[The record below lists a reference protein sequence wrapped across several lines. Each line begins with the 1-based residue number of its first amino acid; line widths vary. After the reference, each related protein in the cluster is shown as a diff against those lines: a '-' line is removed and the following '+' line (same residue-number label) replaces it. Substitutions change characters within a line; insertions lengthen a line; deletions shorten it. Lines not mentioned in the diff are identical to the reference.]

1 MITRARFRGS
11 LLGLACGDAVGTTVE
26 FSPPGTFPPVEDMTG
41 GGPFALPPG
50 AWTDDTSLA
59 LCLADSLLEKQGFD
73 PIDQLQ
79 KYVRWWRHGYR
90 SSTCRCFDIGNATQ
104 QALSL
109 FERTGQPW
117 CGDPDPGRGGNG
129 SLMRLAPVALFFAND
144 ARQAIQSAGDSSR
157 TTHAAPNAI
166 DACRYF
172 AGLLVGALHGARR
185 EELLAPFYAPI
196 PGYWNE
202 HPLAPEIHEVASGSF
217 LRKTPPEIK
226 GSGYVVRSLE
236 AALWAFAH
244 SDSYRSGCLA
254 AVNLGDDADTTA
266 AVYGQLAGAYYG
278 EEGIPPRWRMLLA
291 QYDQIA
297 GLADRLF
304 EAAEKQQSGV
314 G

>member
-1 MITRARFRGS
+1 MITRGRFRGS

-26 FSPPGTFPPVEDMTG
+26 FSAPGTFPPVEDMTG
-41 GGPFALPPG
+41 GGPFALKPG
-50 AWTDDTSLA
+50 DWTDDTSLA
-59 LCLADSLLEKQGFD
+59 LCLADSLLETQGFD

-79 KYVRWWRHGYR
+79 RYVRWWRHGYR
-90 SSTCRCFDIGNATQ
+90 SSIGRCFDIGTATLR
-104 QALSL
+104 ALSL

-117 CGDPDPGRGGNG
+117 CGDPDPWRAGNG

-144 ARQAIQSAGDSSR
+144 AHQAIQSAGDSSR

-172 AGLLVGALHGARR
+172 AGLLVGALHGAGR
-185 EELLAPFYAPI
+185 EELLTPFYAPI
-196 PGYWNE
+196 PGFWDQ
-202 HPLAPEIHEVASGSF
+202 HPLMPEISDIASGSF
-217 LRKTPPEIK
+217 LRKQPPEIE
-226 GSGYVVRSLE
+226 GSGYVVRCLE

-244 SDSYRSGCLA
+244 SDSFRSGSLA

-291 QYDQIA
+291 QHDQIA

-304 EAAEKQQSGV
+304 EAAGKQAAP
-314 G
+314 